1 MNNEKGSKPNYGSP
15 NMMDTIKTNIMTMM
29 MINGSKSGTG
39 DNGAMTMVYLFV
51 VTQVLDFLMKM
62 LPFLVQRF
70 EKVYNDKIKSMKE
83 LAEASISITSMKY
96 KTSSITINVA
106 LKDQENETG
115 QALLDYTTN
124 SCYTKHISFRNK
136 IFVLNQTDPIEIYK
150 DIFVVMKESLNT
162 SDDDND
168 SNETNQNVEL
178 YSYELT
184 IEKLREFLEELKTKY
199 IIRKKNKLGN
209 NRYYFNLI
217 PIPAFRSIENQKDY
231 SKLPENFVF
240 SMKKFQTNRK
250 FSNLFG
256 EDIDIIRKRVN
267 FFMNNKD
274 WYNEKGIPYTLG
286 LLLSGSPGTGKT
298 STIKCLTN
306 ETNRHIININLN
318 NDITK
323 RQFENLFY
331 NETIHILNTSTR
343 QNETYCIPFDER
355 LYVFEDVDCQSDV
368 VNKRSDIEE
377 NPVTVDIKKKGVK
390 HDKKEEIDDS
400 LKIDLSFLL
409 NLLDGVLETPG
420 RIIIM
425 TSNYP
430 DMLDEALI
438 RPGRIDVKAKF
449 KKCSISTI
457 IKMLE
462 FFYNT
467 KLTDEFNKI
476 INEFKPESLTPAELG
491 KIMFEN
497 VDNIENAVRILQ
509 TGSEV
514 IIDKNNLNDST
525 RLITDIP
532 KNQDDE
538 YNYGNETR
546 FDETSIIKTMEIF
559 YNTTL
564 TDKFKRIIMD
574 DVIAESL
581 SPTDLEKI
589 MLDNVDNIENAIRM
603 IKSSSDR
610 LSNYIINKHKL
621 SGKESIIKQ
630 EKEKGSFA
638 PYCEYNDFGISMPY
652 TNYQGVS

>member
-1 MNNEKGSKPNYGSP
+1 
-15 NMMDTIKTNIMTMM
+15 MM

-51 VTQVLDFLMKM
+51 VTQVLDFIMKM

-83 LAEASISITSMKY
+83 LAKASISITNIKD

-217 PIPAFRSIENQKDY
+217 PIPAFRSIDNQKDY

-298 STIKCLTN
+298 SK
-306 ETNRHIININLN
+306 
-318 NDITK
+318 
-323 RQFENLFY
+323 
-331 NETIHILNTSTR
+331 
-343 QNETYCIPFDER
+343 
-355 LYVFEDVDCQSDV
+355 
-368 VNKRSDIEE
+368 
-377 NPVTVDIKKKGVK
+377 
-390 HDKKEEIDDS
+390 
-400 LKIDLSFLL
+400 
-409 NLLDGVLETPG
+409 
-420 RIIIM
+420 
-425 TSNYP
+425 
-430 DMLDEALI
+430 
-438 RPGRIDVKAKF
+438 
-449 KKCSISTI
+449 
-457 IKMLE
+457 
-462 FFYNT
+462 
-467 KLTDEFNKI
+467 
-476 INEFKPESLTPAELG
+476 
-491 KIMFEN
+491 
-497 VDNIENAVRILQ
+497 
-509 TGSEV
+509 
-514 IIDKNNLNDST
+514 
-525 RLITDIP
+525 
-532 KNQDDE
+532 
-538 YNYGNETR
+538 
-546 FDETSIIKTMEIF
+546 
-559 YNTTL
+559 
-564 TDKFKRIIMD
+564 
-574 DVIAESL
+574 
-581 SPTDLEKI
+581 
-589 MLDNVDNIENAIRM
+589 
-603 IKSSSDR
+603 
-610 LSNYIINKHKL
+610 
-621 SGKESIIKQ
+621 
-630 EKEKGSFA
+630 
-638 PYCEYNDFGISMPY
+638 
-652 TNYQGVS
+652 

>member
-199 IIRKKNKLGN
+199 IIRKNNKLGN

-217 PIPAFRSIENQKDY
+217 PILAFRSIENQKDY

-377 NPVTVDIKKKGVK
+377 NPVTVDIEKKGVK

-457 IKMLE
+457 MKMLE

-467 KLTDEFNKI
+467 KLTDEFKKI

-497 VDNIENAVRILQ
+497 VHDIDNVIRILQ
-509 TGSEV
+509 SGSEV
-514 IIDKNNLNDST
+514 RIDKDN
-525 RLITDIP
+525 
-532 KNQDDE
+532 
-538 YNYGNETR
+538 
-546 FDETSIIKTMEIF
+546 
-559 YNTTL
+559 
-564 TDKFKRIIMD
+564 
-574 DVIAESL
+574 
-581 SPTDLEKI
+581 SPCLEKQKETI
-589 MLDNVDNIENAIRM
+589 YYHENIQIEIIPQLGGLSEKEPIEN
-603 IKSSSDR
+603 
-610 LSNYIINKHKL
+610 
-621 SGKESIIKQ
+621 KESILPSYRGHTKTQTKIISQ
-630 EKEKGSFA
+630 LGDFGEKEKESFI
-638 PYCEYNDFGISMPY
+638 PFYESSNSSNFTPEIGDSNEKELKIYREKELEIYREKELEIYRIHRINRKPRKEYTEYIERNIQN
-652 TNYQGVS
+652 T

>member
-1 MNNEKGSKPNYGSP
+1 MNNDKGSTPNYGSL

-377 NPVTVDIKKKGVK
+377 NLVTVDIKKKGVTEK
-390 HDKKEEIDDS
+390 IDDS

-457 IKMLE
+457 MKMLE
-462 FFYNT
+462 FFYNII
-467 KLTDEFNKI
+467 LTDEFKKI

-497 VDNIENAVRILQ
+497 VD
-509 TGSEV
+509 
-514 IIDKNNLNDST
+514 D
-525 RLITDIP
+525 
-532 KNQDDE
+532 
-538 YNYGNETR
+538 
-546 FDETSIIKTMEIF
+546 
-559 YNTTL
+559 
-564 TDKFKRIIMD
+564 
-574 DVIAESL
+574 
-581 SPTDLEKI
+581 
-589 MLDNVDNIENAIRM
+589 IENAIR
-603 IKSSSDR
+603 IIQSGSEIRIDKDNLPCLELEKEKETIYYHENIQTKIIPQLGGSSEKEPIE
-610 LSNYIINKHKL
+610 N
-621 SGKESIIKQ
+621 KESILPFYRGHTKMQTKIIPQLGDFGGKENESFIPFCESSNSINFTPEIGDSN
-630 EKEKGSFA
+630 EKELKIYSEKELEICREKELEIYRIHRKQHRTFTEFEQ
-638 PYCEYNDFGISMPY
+638 YKN
-652 TNYQGVS
+652 

>member
-51 VTQVLDFLMKM
+51 VTQVLDFIMKM

-83 LAEASISITSMKY
+83 LAKASISITNIKD

-217 PIPAFRSIENQKDY
+217 PIPAFRSIDNQKDY

-377 NPVTVDIKKKGVK
+377 NPVTVDIKKKGVTEK
-390 HDKKEEIDDS
+390 IDDS

-457 IKMLE
+457 MKMLE
-462 FFYNT
+462 FFYNII
-467 KLTDEFNKI
+467 LTDEFKKI

-497 VDNIENAVRILQ
+497 VDNIENAIRILQ
-509 TGSEV
+509 SGSGTR
-514 IIDKNNLNDST
+514 IDKNNLPC
-525 RLITDIP
+525 L
-532 KNQDDE
+532 E
-538 YNYGNETR
+538 
-546 FDETSIIKTMEIF
+546 
-559 YNTTL
+559 
-564 TDKFKRIIMD
+564 
-574 DVIAESL
+574 
-581 SPTDLEKI
+581 LEKEKETI
-589 MLDNVDNIENAIRM
+589 YYHENIQTKIIPQLGGSSEKEPIEN
-603 IKSSSDR
+603 
-610 LSNYIINKHKL
+610 
-621 SGKESIIKQ
+621 KESILQSYRGHTKMQTKIIPQLGDFGGK
-630 EKEKGSFA
+630 EKEKESFI
-638 PYCEYNDFGISMPY
+638 PFCESSNLSNFTP
-652 TNYQGVS
+652 